1 MSEHRR
7 ILITGASRGIG
18 RAAALLAGSRG
29 WSVVVNYRQRADEA
43 AEVVHRIEEAGGQAI
58 ALRADVGEA
67 GEVADLFA
75 RAEDRFGGLDAVVA
89 NAGIVAPIMP
99 LAQMSPDRLER
110 MVRVNL
116 TGTLLVAREA
126 ARCLPRDL
134 TQAPAALILMSS
146 AAARLGS
153 PNEFVDYAASKG
165 AIDTLT
171 IGLAKE
177 LGPQN
182 IRVNAVRPGLIET
195 DMQADSGIPDRA
207 TRLAGNIPMG
217 RPGTAHEVA
226 EAIVWLASDA
236 ARYVSGA
243 ILDVS
248 GGR

>member
-1 MSEHRR
+1 MSDRRR

-18 RAAALLAGSRG
+18 RAAALLAGARG
-29 WSVVVNYRQRADEA
+29 WQVAVNYVRNAEAA
-43 AEVVHRIEEAGGQAI
+43 AEVVRGIEAAGGQGVAI
-58 ALRADVGEA
+58 AADVSEADQVAAMFDRADA
-67 GEVADLFA
+67 A
-75 RAEDRFGGLDAVVA
+75 FGGLDAVVA
-89 NAGIVAPIMP
+89 SAGIVAPVMP
-99 LAQMSPDRLER
+99 LARMGVDRLRR
-110 MVRVNL
+110 MVAVNL
-116 TGTLLVAREA
+116 TGSLLVAREA
-126 ARCLPRDL
+126 ARRLPRDKAL
-134 TQAPAALILMSS
+134 APASLTLLSS

-153 PNEFVDYAASKG
+153 PGEFVDYAATKG

-171 IGLAKE
+171 IGLARE

-182 IRVNAVRPGLIET
+182 IRVNAIRPGLIET

-207 TRLAGNIPMG
+207 ARHAVNIPMG
-217 RPGTAHEVA
+217 RPGTADEVA